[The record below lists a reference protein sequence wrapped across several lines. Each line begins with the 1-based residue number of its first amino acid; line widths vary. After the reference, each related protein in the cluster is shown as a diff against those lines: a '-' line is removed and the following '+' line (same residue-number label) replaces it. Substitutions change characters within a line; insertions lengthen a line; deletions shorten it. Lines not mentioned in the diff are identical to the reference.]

1 MALTFY
7 KVYAKLKTVI
17 IQTHTSTTVNTIQK
31 ALHAFIAGLSILLS
45 FSVLAHDAHAEQV
58 YATAKI
64 VSAGSGAYA
73 EAEQQI
79 PQRPIEEMRAQH
91 THVDYNPLGSTLAN
105 SFTYQSPSI
114 APRKDSHHGHLLRT
128 LEEGGRHAFDN
139 ANLPII
145 F

>member
-1 MALTFY
+1 M
-7 KVYAKLKTVI
+7 
-17 IQTHTSTTVNTIQK
+17 NTLQK
-31 ALHAFIAGLSILLS
+31 AIHLFVTCLSVTLS
-45 FSVLAHDAHAEQV
+45 LGVLAHDAHAEQV
-58 YATAKI
+58 YAT
-64 VSAGSGAYA
+64 VQSTTGNTGAYT

-79 PQRPIEEMRAQH
+79 PQRPLDEMRAQH